1 MFRSDRGVPEPRKT
15 PHGGVLGQPQPLRL
29 SDRLVLGFVSGFMGA
44 ILGGAL
50 AIVIAFA
57 FHERSIAWSILPAS
71 SLYFFLFAAVR
82 GPDAG
87 FFVADALGAVG
98 SVAETTAGVIPGQ
111 GVQSAKPSAWGTAW
125 PLAAWLVMVAVLA
138 WRSHA

>member
-1 MFRSDRGVPEPRKT
+1 MSKRLAPGSRGQQVRIRPW
-15 PHGGVLGQPQPLRL
+15 
-29 SDRLVLGFVSGFMGA
+29 DRLVLGFVSGFIGA

-50 AIVIAFA
+50 AIVIAIA

-71 SLYFFLFAAVR
+71 GLYFFLFAAVR

-98 SVAETTAGVIPGQ
+98 SIAETTAGVIPGQ
-111 GVQSAKPSAWGTAW
+111 DVQSGKPSAWGTAW
-125 PLAAWLVMVAVLA
+125 PLTAWLVMVAFLA
-138 WRSHA
+138 WRAHT